1 MIKIEIVDKLD
12 RNEVVSFLEHVEYK
26 KFDLYPGVSENQI
39 RNYLLEELDN
49 SYKNDKVFVA
59 YSGSDI
65 VSIVILKDL
74 DWDTQHFGY
83 KCAILSNIFVKQ
95 FTESFVLSKLI
106 TVIVN
111 YAIESNIEF
120 ISGSINSWDT
130 NTSFA
135 LQEIGFKYIITWIDG
150 INKSKQQLSLNNMDN
165 EIGIIRDSELEYY
178 RKIASTSYFKGGRFY
193 FDSKFDDDSVEKMY
207 SSLIESSYKNNDIM
221 LSYRIDGNPVGLFI
235 CRKIQIYKHFN
246 DLKIA
251 PLRYLI
257 IDPKIRKLHIGY
269 DLFAGTLNYLM
280 DICDIITTGLEIHN
294 LPSLNLHSKLNF
306 KFNYTHNV
314 FHWWG
319 K

>member
-95 FTESFVLSKLI
+95 FTESFVLSKLFK
-106 TVIVN
+106 VIVN

-235 CRKIQIYKHFN
+235 CRKIQ
-246 DLKIA
+246 
-251 PLRYLI
+251 
-257 IDPKIRKLHIGY
+257 
-269 DLFAGTLNYLM
+269 AGR
-280 DICDIITTGLEIHN
+280 I
-294 LPSLNLHSKLNF
+294 K
-306 KFNYTHNV
+306 
-314 FHWWG
+314 
-319 K
+319 